1 MKMRPMGPTESGK
14 DRPDKGAG
22 GQVQEAGSR
31 TAAKEVGVKHGA
43 YAPTPSEPPLREGQ
57 KV

>member
-1 MKMRPMGPTESGK
+1 MRPMGPTESGK
-14 DRPDKGAG
+14 DHPDKGAG